1 MADGLTGNLAQLA
14 LGDILKMLCAGLQTG
29 RLELSE
35 GNARADIYFK
45 AGEVCHVAAGSQ
57 VGEAV
62 MALIVGWQRG
72 TFRFESQ
79 VPAPEVTITKSLELL
94 LADAGRVAA
103 EREAIARAI
112 PAGDSTPRL
121 STAAPVGPI
130 TLQPHEW
137 LVITHIN
144 GQRTIAD
151 IAAAMGRDDFAVGK
165 VIYRLMAAKLVEV
178 HTEAPV
184 VVAAK
189 ATTSPAFFRAL
200 TGATAAAVGPLA
212 SIIIDDAIE
221 DFGSTRDAF
230 PRELV
235 SSLVERVASEIR
247 APDQRVHFQQTM
259 LTAMRQLAA

>member
-57 VGEAV
+57 VGEAA

-103 EREAIARAI
+103 ER
-112 PAGDSTPRL
+112 
-121 STAAPVGPI
+121 
-130 TLQPHEW
+130 
-137 LVITHIN
+137 
-144 GQRTIAD
+144 
-151 IAAAMGRDDFAVGK
+151 
-165 VIYRLMAAKLVEV
+165 
-178 HTEAPV
+178 
-184 VVAAK
+184 
-189 ATTSPAFFRAL
+189 
-200 TGATAAAVGPLA
+200 
-212 SIIIDDAIE
+212 
-221 DFGSTRDAF
+221 
-230 PRELV
+230 
-235 SSLVERVASEIR
+235 
-247 APDQRVHFQQTM
+247 
-259 LTAMRQLAA
+259 

>member
-14 LGDILKMLCAGLQTG
+14 LADILKMLCAGLQTG

-35 GNARADIYFK
+35 GNARADIYLK
-45 AGEVCHVAAGSQ
+45 AGDIVHVAAGHQ
-57 VGEAV
+57 VGEGA

-79 VPAPEVTITKSLELL
+79 VAAAEVTITKSLEQLL
-94 LADAGRVAA
+94 SDAGRVAA

-121 STAAPVGPI
+121 SATVPGGAI

-165 VIYRLMAAKLVEV
+165 VVYRLMAAKLVEV
-178 HTEAPV
+178 HTDAPV
-184 VVAAK
+184 VVAK
-189 ATTSPAFFRAL
+189 ATTSQAFFRAL

-212 SIIIDDAIE
+212 SIIIDDAVE
-221 DFGSTRDAF
+221 DLGSTRDSF

-247 APDQRVHFQQTM
+247 ETDQRVHFQQTM
-259 LTAMRQLAA
+259 LTALRQFAA